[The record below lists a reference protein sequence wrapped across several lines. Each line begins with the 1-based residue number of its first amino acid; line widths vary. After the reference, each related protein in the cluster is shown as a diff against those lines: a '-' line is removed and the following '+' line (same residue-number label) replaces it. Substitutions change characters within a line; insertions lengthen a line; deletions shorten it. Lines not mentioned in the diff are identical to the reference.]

1 MAIRSTPL
9 GSVTV
14 SGDEAKALTRKLVY
28 GRGTRAAMAA
38 AKSGRQL
45 VQSFAERGSVVFH
58 LSRTDRECVA
68 QTLKSLPPP
77 TEALKRAL
85 DRRNKLLRAE

>member
-28 GRGTRAAMAA
+28 GRSTRAAMAA
-38 AKSGRQL
+38 AKNGRQL
-45 VQSFAERGSVVFH
+45 VNSFAERGSVVIQLKPACQTGAH
-58 LSRTDRECVA
+58 LS
-68 QTLKSLPPP
+68 
-77 TEALKRAL
+77 
-85 DRRNKLLRAE
+85 